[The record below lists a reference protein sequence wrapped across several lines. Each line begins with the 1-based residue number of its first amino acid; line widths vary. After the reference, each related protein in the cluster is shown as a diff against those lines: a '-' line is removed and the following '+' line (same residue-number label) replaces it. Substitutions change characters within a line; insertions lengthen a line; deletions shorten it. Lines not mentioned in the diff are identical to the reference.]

1 MEQDI
6 QMYLSELAKRYW
18 RKYEAYGRTEDQ
30 DKYHEIYDT
39 KNKLDKHFR
48 TQEREKETI
57 DLNLELIKMK
67 LQIIKMSL

>member
-6 QMYLSELAKRYW
+6 QMYLSELAKHHW

-30 DKYHEIYDT
+30 DKYHAIYDA
-39 KNKLDKHFR
+39 KNKLDKYCR
-48 TQEREKETI
+48 AQEREKETI